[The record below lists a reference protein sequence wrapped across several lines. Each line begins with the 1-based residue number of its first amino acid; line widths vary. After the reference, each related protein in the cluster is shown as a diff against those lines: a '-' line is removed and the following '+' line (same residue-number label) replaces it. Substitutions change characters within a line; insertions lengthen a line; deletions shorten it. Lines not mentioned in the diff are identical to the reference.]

1 MSGRHFA
8 AGGDLTL
15 RQAFHA
21 QTVSAAWLGYRERTA
36 GVLASGYDADFL
48 VLDTAD
54 VLALVPATGFG
65 RRAAH
70 RDRRPYRLLAL
81 TAVTEALA
89 PVRSAR
95 AVGESGEQGVRTVD
109 ASGAGM

>member
-1 MSGRHFA
+1 MAERTSMSGRHFT

-36 GVLASGYDADFL
+36 GMLASGYDADFL

-54 VLALVPATGFG
+54 VLALAPAE
-65 RRAAH
+65 
-70 RDRRPYRLLAL
+70 LA
-81 TAVTEALA
+81 
-89 PVRSAR
+89 S
-95 AVGESGEQGVRTVD
+95 VGVLGTVLGGRTVY
-109 ASGAGM
+109 SR